1 MEKKKPW
8 WKRIVPTILS
18 TKEKRDNTGP
28 KEMVNRALGL
38 KIKF

>member
-8 WKRIVPTILS
+8 WKRIVPTILV
-18 TKEKRDNTGP
+18 TKEKRDNTGS
-28 KEMVNRALGL
+28 KEKGKRALGL